1 MSIKVTDSAVESN
14 RMGKSAREEIT
25 TFQLNAEY
33 TICNFHSVF
42 IVMFREKGQHGVS
55 IHFRDSIAVF

>member
-14 RMGKSAREEIT
+14 RMGKSAREEVT

-33 TICNFHSVF
+33 TIYNFHSVF
-42 IVMFREKGQHGVS
+42 IVMFREKGQHGVN
-55 IHFRDSIAVF
+55 IPFRDSIAVF